1 MPLLPTDNSRPDLP
15 YVPAQS
21 LPNNARF
28 NILTTTKRP
37 PTAEM
42 LDAEFNALT
51 DDVNMLAKGINDV
64 QVGSIPGSDVEL
76 NANKLLKTDGEGNLS
91 WTLITNT
98 ELEPGAVKERGLA
111 ERSVTEKKID
121 DGAVTNAKLS
131 TGAVETL
138 QIADGA
144 VKTLKIE
151 DKAVKTEKIEDK
163 AVTNAKLSNGA
174 VKTLQIADGAVK
186 TEKIEDKAVTTEK
199 IEDKAVTTQKLSSS
213 GGLPGSVL
221 TAGSGSS
228 VNWSA
233 IPTTGK
239 ILQIASYVTSNKTFS
254 SGEEKKCVFNPHFAL
269 TLTPKSKT
277 SFIGLFITMQ
287 ASPLTVPGWV
297 SARLYRNN
305 TIYIPLDFNSRG
317 AMFSKY
323 ITATDTSRIGL
334 TCFSGFFQDTIDRQN
349 LDSINYEIVT
359 LENVILNGD
368 QNATGS
374 LSYTTISSI
383 YGIEVQI

>member
-131 TGAVETL
+131 TGAVE
-138 QIADGA
+138 
-144 VKTLKIE
+144 
-151 DKAVKTEKIEDK
+151 
-163 AVTNAKLSNGA
+163 
-174 VKTLQIADGAVK
+174 TLQIADGAVK